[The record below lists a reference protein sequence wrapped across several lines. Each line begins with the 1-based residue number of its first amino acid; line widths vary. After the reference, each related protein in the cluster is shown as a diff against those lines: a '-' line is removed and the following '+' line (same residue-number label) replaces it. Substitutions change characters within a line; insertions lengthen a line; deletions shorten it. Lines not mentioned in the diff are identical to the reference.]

1 MKTLR
6 KFLLFFFVLIGVIT
20 ILFILFRWV
29 LDPVQM
35 LAGQRVDTQ
44 TLQNIQ
50 KELGLHLPIYQQY
63 LFYLND
69 LSPIGMIYE
78 HHTGIMIIRN
88 FGIKLPYLG
97 ISLYYKEPV
106 WDIFLQHIGATIF
119 LATLSVVLAFVMA
132 YYIGKFLYLKNNSY
146 FNLFFNNLTKIFIAT
161 PAFILSILLL
171 WFFSIQWNLLPISGY
186 FIQKNP
192 LTLQNEWNFSYLILP
207 MMASSIRPFAIF
219 LQMNMKL
226 LEDENQKEYVKTAKA
241 KGLKLA
247 QIYDFHIFPNIFST
261 LISVFFTWWAT
272 LLSGAFFIEFIF
284 DYPGIGKLL
293 VDSIL
298 QNDYPMVSGLCLL
311 SALIFLSINTLNE
324 ILVLRYRVQ

>member
-1 MKTLR
+1 
-6 KFLLFFFVLIGVIT
+6 
-20 ILFILFRWV
+20 
-29 LDPVQM
+29 
-35 LAGQRVDTQ
+35 
-44 TLQNIQ
+44 
-50 KELGLHLPIYQQY
+50 
-63 LFYLND
+63 
-69 LSPIGMIYE
+69 
-78 HHTGIMIIRN
+78 
-88 FGIKLPYLG
+88 
-97 ISLYYKEPV
+97 LYYKEPV
-106 WDIFLQHIGATIF
+106 WNIFLQHIGATIF

-171 WFFSIQWNLLPISGY
+171 WFFSIQWNLLPTSGY

-207 MMASSIRPFAIF
+207 LMASSIRPFAIF

-226 LEDENQKEYVKTAKA
+226 LEDENQKEYVKTAKS